1 MKLCACLVKPA
12 TNELTSAA
20 SVTQLRSIDAEL
32 VNFASQVQTQRRGR
46 PAFEVK
52 EEQLIF
58 HLQEGFNFPTTAL
71 LFRVSSRTVERRLK
85 SMVSLYL
92 VRISLFHFKS
102 NLPLSL
108 VDRGWYP
115 GVEESMGH
123 VPKMLQCENWNL
135 YIENC

>member
-1 MKLCACLVKPA
+1 M
-12 TNELTSAA
+12 
-20 SVTQLRSIDAEL
+20 
-32 VNFASQVQTQRRGR
+32 
-46 PAFEVK
+46 K

-58 HLQEGFNFPTTAL
+58 LLQEGFNFPTTEL
-71 LFRVSSRTVERRLK
+71 LFRVSRRTVERRLK

-115 GVEESMGH
+115 GVEESTGH
-123 VPKMLQCENWNL
+123 VPKMLQSENWNL